1 MGSADRG
8 IRLVI
13 AALHIALYF
22 SGVVTGT
29 LGVIALILAG
39 VFTLTSIVSF
49 CPLYT
54 IVGINTCRNSSVK

>member
-13 AALHIALYF
+13 AALLIALYF

-54 IVGINTCRNSSVK
+54 IVGLNTCRNSSVK